1 MLFRLLTGL
10 IKGILIGGL
19 VGYGL
24 AAAGLSW
31 GWLAYIMAAV
41 SGILVALV
49 AGKPIWSEGARIEV
63 GMKAAA
69 GALLGPGLLW
79 LARSFLTMPLPFDPS
94 QLPALSSLATKGL
107 TLGTFSITALALVA
121 AVLGAFYDA
130 DNQPKAADDSKSK
143 AKGGAKKR
151 IDAGTSSAARE
162 AEAEAAEEDSAAE
175 ARTQRAR
182 RD

>member
-1 MLFRLLTGL
+1 MLFRLLIGL
-10 IKGILIGGL
+10 IKGILIGGV

-41 SGILVALV
+41 TGVLIALV

-79 LARSFLTMPLPFDPS
+79 LVRSFLTMPLPFDPS

-107 TLGTFSITALALVA
+107 TLGTFSVTALAMVA

-130 DNQPKAADDSKSK
+130 DNQPQSAADKKAK

-151 IDAGTSSAARE
+151 IDAGASTAARE
-162 AEAEAAEEDSAAE
+162 AEAEAAEDE
-175 ARTQRAR
+175 AVQRVR
-182 RD
+182 RN